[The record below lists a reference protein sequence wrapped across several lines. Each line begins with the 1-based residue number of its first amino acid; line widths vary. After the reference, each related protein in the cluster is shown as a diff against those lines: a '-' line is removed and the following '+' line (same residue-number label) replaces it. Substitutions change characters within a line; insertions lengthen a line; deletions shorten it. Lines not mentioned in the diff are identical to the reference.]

1 MKKTL
6 IILFVTILIPM
17 GMMAQKSVSG
27 MVKDKAMD
35 LPLAGVSVLVQ
46 GTTNGTVTDFEG
58 MFTLKLAEN
67 SPKTIEVSFI
77 GYKTQVLTIP
87 SNGKLEILLEE
98 DVTSLDAVTLS
109 VGYGSSKK
117 EDLTGSADLITSK
130 SFNPGP
136 QQSPQQLITGKVAG
150 VTVTSASGA
159 PGDKQNIVIRGTGS
173 LVLSSSPLI
182 VLDGLPL
189 SDETLG
195 GARDVLNTINPDDID
210 SMVVLKDASATS
222 IYGSR
227 GANGVILITTKK
239 GKKGGFKF
247 SYNAATSVYTPAE
260 KSDVYTA
267 DAFRELI
274 NTIGDADDIAK
285 LGDANTNWQDEIYQ
299 TAIGHQHNFS
309 ARGSVLNM
317 PLRVSLGYSDQDGIL
332 KTDNFK
338 RTTASVNV
346 MPSFL
351 DDHLKV
357 ELNTRGSFTENT
369 FANRDAIGAAVGFDP
384 TQAVRDENSI
394 FDGYYAWT
402 GDNGYQL
409 NLVPTNPVALLNLVD
424 DSSEVRSFIGNAKVD
439 YKLHFLPELTA
450 TINTGV
456 DLTNTHGRKVTSE
469 SIPTSDATFNGSRT
483 SYRNN
488 TQNTLFD
495 FYLTY
500 KKDFGKHGLNVMGG
514 YSYQKF
520 ETDKYDYD
528 SEAEEQG
535 NDFEYV
541 DKYRS
546 TLLSYFGR
554 ANYNFDGKYLLTA
567 TVRAD
572 ASSKL
577 SPDDR
582 WGIFSS
588 FAAAWNLH
596 KESFLEDV
604 DFINDLKLRLGYGE
618 VGNVNGL
625 NDYMFLTRYTA
636 STSAANYQFGNQ
648 YYQTYRPDPVNKE
661 LKWEVGRTYNAGIDY
676 AFLNHKLSGS
686 LNVYRKETRDVIAN
700 TVVDPFTNFGNRIA
714 ANLGDMVNKGIEFN
728 VNWKAIS
735 TSDITVAFGY
745 NISYN
750 DNEITRLP
758 DQQFTGDISG
768 GTGNKIQTHVQGYAP
783 FNYLVFEQLYDTN
796 GRPIEGAYVDR
807 DGNGVL
813 NDKDMYMHKDP
824 YADVTMG
831 FNTNITYKNFDFNM
845 VTRASIGNYVYNN
858 VASSIGFSDMLTDNA
873 ILNNIHKS
881 YEQTGFQKINLF
893 SDHYI
898 EEASFFKIDN
908 VVLGYTLPDFY
919 KETSVRVYGSVQNV
933 LTITDYSG
941 LDPEVNL
948 GIDNNVYPRPRTFVL
963 GLNVNF

>member
-17 GMMAQKSVSG
+17 GMMAQESVSG
-27 MVKDKAMD
+27 IVKDKAMD
-35 LPLAGVSVLVQ
+35 LPLAGVSIVVD
-46 GTTNGTVTDFEG
+46 GTANGTVTDFEG
-58 MFTLKLAEN
+58 NYTLKLVDGNTKAIVI
-67 SPKTIEVSFI
+67 SYI
-77 GYKTQVLTIP
+77 GYKTQTVAIP
-87 SNGKLEILLEE
+87 ENGKLDIQLEE
-98 DVTSLDAVTLS
+98 DVTSLEVVTLS
-109 VGYGSSKK
+109 VGYGFSKK
-117 EDLTGSADLITSK
+117 EDLTGSADLVTSK

-150 VTVTSASGA
+150 VTVTSSSGA

-195 GARDVLNTINPDDID
+195 GARDILNTINPDDID

-247 SYNAATSVYTPAE
+247 SYNAATSIYTPTQDSE
-260 KSDVYTA
+260 VYGA
-267 DAFRELI
+267 NEFRELV
-274 NTIGDADDIAK
+274 NTIGSADDIAK

-309 ARGSVLNM
+309 ARGSVLNT
-317 PLRVSLGYSDQDGIL
+317 PLRVSLGYSDQDGVL
-332 KTDNFK
+332 KSDNFK

-357 ELNTRGSFTENT
+357 ELNGRGSFTQNT
-369 FANRDAIGAAVGFDP
+369 FANRDAIGAANDFDP
-384 TQAVRDENSI
+384 TQPVRDENSI

-402 GDNGYQL
+402 GINGYQL

-424 DSSEVRSFIGNAKVD
+424 DTSEVRNFIGNAKID
-439 YKLHFLPELTA
+439 YKLHFLPEVTA
-450 TINTGV
+450 TVNTGV
-456 DLTNTHGRKVTSE
+456 DITNVHGRKVTAASM
-469 SIPTSDATFNGSRT
+469 PTSDETFNGSRT
-483 SYRNN
+483 SFRNN
-488 TQNTLFD
+488 AQNKLFD

-500 KKDFGKHGLNVMGG
+500 KKDFNKHGLNVVGG
-514 YSYQKF
+514 YSFQQF
-520 ETDKYDYD
+520 ETEKYDYN
-528 SEAEEQG
+528 SEAEEEG
-535 NDFEYV
+535 NSFEFV

-554 ANYNFDGKYLLTA
+554 ANYNYDGKYLLTA
-567 TVRAD
+567 TLRAD

-577 SPDDR
+577 SPEDR

-588 FAAAWNLH
+588 FAAAWNIH
-596 KESFLEDV
+596 KENFMEDV
-604 DFINDLKLRLGYGE
+604 DFVNELKLRLGYGE

-625 NDYMFLTRYTA
+625 KDYMFLTRYTG

-648 YYQTYRPDPVNKE
+648 YYQTYRPDPVNKD
-661 LKWEVGRTYNAGIDY
+661 LKWEIGRTYNAGIDY
-676 AFLNHKLSGS
+676 AFLDHRIQGS
-686 LNVYRKETRDVIAN
+686 FNLYRKETRDVIAN

-714 ANLGDMVNKGIEFN
+714 ANLGDMVNKGVEFN

-735 TSDITVAFGY
+735 NDDLSVSLGY

-750 DNEITRLP
+750 KNEITRLP
-758 DQQFTGDISG
+758 DQQFTGDIAG

-783 FNYLVFEQLYDTN
+783 FNYLVFEQIYDTA
-796 GRPIEGAYVDR
+796 GKPIEGAYVDR

-813 NDKDMYMHKDP
+813 NDKDMYMYKDP

-831 FNTNITYKNFDFNM
+831 FNTTVKYKDFDFNM

-858 VASSIGFSDMLTDNA
+858 VASSKGYSDKLTDLE
-873 ILNNIHKS
+873 ILNNIHTS
-881 YEQTGFQKINLF
+881 YNQTGFQKVNLF
-893 SDHYI
+893 SDHYV

-908 VVLGYTLPDFY
+908 VTLGYSLPKFY
-919 KETSVRVYGSVQNV
+919 KDTKVRVYGSVQNV
-933 LTITDYSG
+933 LTVTDYSG

-948 GIDNNVYPRPRTFVL
+948 GIDDNVYPRPRTFVV